1 MSDFARIFK
10 GLRVDRG
17 LTQQELADR
26 LGITKSTVSM
36 YERGNRTPNFEI
48 AEQITN
54 FFGVDLKYLMG
65 STDKVERISG
75 DETDVQSGMFAEITA
90 EEIALIKAF
99 RHSSEDTKA
108 AVRSILHVS
117 GVIK

>member
-48 AEQITN
+48 SEQITD
-54 FFGVDLKYLMG
+54 FFG
-65 STDKVERISG
+65 
-75 DETDVQSGMFAEITA
+75 
-90 EEIALIKAF
+90 
-99 RHSSEDTKA
+99 
-108 AVRSILHVS
+108 
-117 GVIK
+117 